1 VLISV
6 ETPAVQVEH
15 LGLPAEPEPE
25 PEAPPA
31 EAPPAPP
38 SPAKAAE
45 PAAAPAAKGMPSLEV
60 KKKAKGP

>member
-1 VLISV
+1 V
-6 ETPAVQVEH
+6 AAQVEH

-25 PEAPPA
+25 APPA
-31 EAPPAPP
+31 EAPAPP

-60 KKKAKGP
+60 KKKAKA